1 MRPDGQTLKV
11 NSLAGPKPIP
21 KGTYGR
27 HWDDTLVD
35 VGEGYFD
42 PVKGIICDYKGDF
55 RRDLEEGEDNW
66 ITKNCRYNPRT
77 YKEESEL
84 VGGGNDQ
91 IIKKMIQ
98 INEEKEQA
106 EG

>member
-1 MRPDGQTLKV
+1 MVRKQSKL
-11 NSLAGPKPIP
+11 
-21 KGTYGR
+21 
-27 HWDDTLVD
+27 D

-84 VGGGNDQ
+84 IGGVRRLNSREM
-91 IIKKMIQ
+91 IK
-98 INEEKEQA
+98 
-106 EG
+106 